1 MAAYAQVR
9 DSGYYTRRA
18 LMFGVALALQALM
31 LWALASG
38 LVQKVIDTVAPP
50 IEADIAEEVKKEDEP
65 PPPPPPEM
73 ERPPVELPP
82 PEVTIDIPVDAP
94 VTNAITD
101 VTDKPVPVAPAPAPV
116 AREPVRV
123 AARLD
128 TKRSPPTS
136 DFYPARAMREE
147 REGVVTIRACT
158 TPEGRTAGDATVAKT
173 SGHDDLDQAAV
184 KWAKRAR
191 FFAATVD
198 GKPAEGCTNFNV
210 RFKMTDN

>member
-1 MAAYAQVR
+1 MSAYAQTR
-9 DSGYYTRRA
+9 DSGYYTRRTIVFCIA
-18 LMFGVALALQALM
+18 LGLQMLM

-38 LVQKVIDTVAPP
+38 LVQKVVDTIAPP
-50 IEADIAEEVKKEDEP
+50 IEADIAEEVKKDDEP

-82 PEVTIDIPVDAP
+82 PAVSIDIPIDAP

-116 AREPVRV
+116 VREPVRV
-123 AARLD
+123 AAKLD
-128 TKRSPPTS
+128 IKRSPSTA
-136 DFYPARAMREE
+136 DFYPPRAQREE

-158 TPEGRTAGDATVAKT
+158 TTDGRTAGEATVAKT
-173 SGHDDLDQAAV
+173 SGHDDLDQAAI

-191 FFAATVD
+191 FSPATED
-198 GKPAEGCTNFNV
+198 GKPIEACTNFNV
-210 RFKMTDN
+210 RFKMTDD